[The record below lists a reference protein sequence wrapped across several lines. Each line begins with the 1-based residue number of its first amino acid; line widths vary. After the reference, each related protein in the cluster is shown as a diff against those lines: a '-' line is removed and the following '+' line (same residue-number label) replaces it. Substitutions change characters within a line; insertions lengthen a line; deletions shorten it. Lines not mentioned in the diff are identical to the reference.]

1 MACRLPLWPAAGFF
15 LAYGLPF
22 ISSAGCQPEL
32 LPGQVLHVTYEAPTG
47 KVEIS
52 SSRRFIYLNHIS
64 LFHRSTSHGHTVA
77 AMSDI
82 EAQVSAQTRTHCR
95 RTSPYGVYSGINTVM
110 SPDGLQMSSPGHN
123 RVLRD

>member
-64 LFHRSTSHGHTVA
+64 LSFIDRPATVTL
-77 AMSDI
+77 SLLCL
-82 EAQVSAQTRTHCR
+82 T
-95 RTSPYGVYSGINTVM
+95 
-110 SPDGLQMSSPGHN
+110 
-123 RVLRD
+123 